1 MCYSVEPPHTQ
12 LKSIFFKNQA
22 NAMKIVNHHFSLF
35 QKFVLLYIDN
45 VIFFTMYPEVNFHAN
60 SRMSRD
66 ETYRPYL
73 QINDCQLNIL
83 VYKYIV
89 HMSNYKR
96 YIHVS

>member
-1 MCYSVEPPHTQ
+1 
-12 LKSIFFKNQA
+12 
-22 NAMKIVNHHFSLF
+22 MKIVNLHFSLI
-35 QKFVLLYIDN
+35 QKFVLYIDN
-45 VIFFTMYPEVNFHAN
+45 AIFFTMYPEVNFHN
-60 SRMSRD
+60 SRMSGD

-73 QINDCQLNIL
+73 QINDCQMNIL